1 MSTKRAAMVMIVA
14 GVVLTAGGAL
24 ASGQAERPTVMVLSL
39 TGVVDPFLASY
50 VETQIQTAE
59 REGASAVLLTID
71 TPGGLSSSMRRIT
84 EAILNAE
91 IPVICYTSPPGARA
105 ASAGTFIMLACP
117 VNAMAP
123 GTNIGAAHPVGVA
136 GAIEQQ
142 KATNDAAA
150 FIRSLA
156 QQWGRNADWAE
167 DAVRRSISVSAE
179 EAVQL
184 NVVDSIAPSVP
195 ALLTQVNERFI
206 RLSDGRNVVL
216 RTANASLEDR
226 ELGAGAA
233 LLHGLVTPD
242 LAFLFFW
249 VGLVLIV
256 IELLHPGLSVPGVLG
271 VLMLV
276 GAFLSFGLLPV
287 QLGGVVLL
295 IAAAGFF
302 LLELKNPGIGLP
314 TLGGAVSLIFGG
326 LILFDSSVPNA
337 SVSPWLLAVVTA
349 ALVGFFGFVVQA
361 ALRVRRLPRPRGLE
375 KMIGE
380 RAIALSELNPRG
392 EVLARHETWSA
403 ESTGPPIPAGA
414 TVRIIHVSG
423 LTLTVAPASPL
434 AGRKGE
440 LAESGSPQGGL
451 AKSEGGA

>member
-1 MSTKRAAMVMIVA
+1 MSTKRAAMVMIAAGLVLSAVA
-14 GVVLTAGGAL
+14 AP
-24 ASGQAERPTVMVLSL
+24 ASGQDERPTVVVLSL

-50 VETQIQTAE
+50 VEGHIENAE
-59 REGASAVLLTID
+59 RDNASAVLLTID
-71 TPGGLSSSMRRIT
+71 TPGGLSSSMRQIT
-84 EAILNAE
+84 EAILNAGV
-91 IPVICYTSPPGARA
+91 PVICYASPAGARA

-156 QQWGRNADWAE
+156 QQWERNADWAE
-167 DAVRRSISVSAE
+167 DAVRRSVSVSAE
-179 EAVQL
+179 EAVRL

-195 ALLTQVNERFI
+195 TLLTQVNERFI
-206 RLSDGRNVVL
+206 RLSNGTSVVL
-216 RTANASLEDR
+216 RTANASLERR

-233 LLHGLVTPD
+233 LLHGLITPD

-256 IELLHPGLSVPGVLG
+256 IEILHPGLSIPGVLG

-287 QLGGVVLL
+287 QLAGVVLL
-295 IAAAGFF
+295 LASAGFF
-302 LLELKNPGIGLP
+302 LLELNSPGIGLP
-314 TLGGAVSLIFGG
+314 TLGGAITLVVGG
-326 LILFDSSVPNA
+326 LVLFDSSVPDA
-337 SVSPWLLAVVTA
+337 SVSPWMLAVVTA

-361 ALRVRRLPRPRGLE
+361 AIRVRRLPRPRGLE
-375 KMIGE
+375 ELVGE
-380 RAIALSELNPRG
+380 RAVALSELNPQG

-403 ESTGPPIPAGA
+403 EAIGPPIPAGA
-414 TVRIIHVSG
+414 TVRIIEVSG
-423 LTLTVAPASPL
+423 LKLTVAPASPL
-434 AGRKGE
+434 LGE
-440 LAESGSPQGGL
+440 RELTGSRSPQTGPSQ
-451 AKSEGGA
+451 SEGEA